1 MDRSLRWLVPICLV
15 AAGLY
20 LFWGLRAANWAFV
33 LELRATRLAA
43 LTVVGASVG
52 VATVLFQTVSTNRIL
67 TPSIMGFDALY
78 VLMQTALVAVLGI
91 SGFAALPG
99 GTKFLLE
106 TGGLVAAALLLF
118 GTLLARGAQ
127 DLPRMILT
135 GVIFGILFRSAAGFV
150 GRLLDPNAY
159 AVVQQASFAT
169 FSRVEASLLPWA
181 GLLALSAMGTAL
193 ALAPRL
199 DVLALGRRTSVPL
212 GLGHDRLALLT
223 LGLVAVLVA
232 SATALVGPIGFF
244 GLIVASLAHA
254 LTERAR
260 HAALLPAA
268 ALSAVALLVGG
279 QFLFERLLRLEGTL
293 SVVVELAGG
302 LFFLWLLMKG
312 RIR

>member
-78 VLMQTALVAVLGI
+78 VLMQTAGVAFLGI

-99 GTKFLLE
+99 GPKFLLE
-106 TGGLVAAALLLF
+106 TAGLVAAALLLF
-118 GTLLARGAQ
+118 GTLLGRGAQ

-135 GVIFGILFRSAAGFV
+135 GVILGILFRSAAGFV

-169 FSRVEASLLPWA
+169 FSQVEPGLLPWA
-181 GLLALSAMGTAL
+181 GLLALSAMGFAL

-212 GLGHDRLALLT
+212 GLAHDRLALLT

-260 HAALLPAA
+260 HVALLPAA

>member
-1 MDRSLRWLVPICLV
+1 MPICLV

-78 VLMQTALVAVLGI
+78 VLMQTAGVAFLGI

-99 GTKFLLE
+99 GPKFLLE
-106 TGGLVAAALLLF
+106 TAGLVAAALLLF
-118 GTLLARGAQ
+118 GTLLGRGAQ

-135 GVIFGILFRSAAGFV
+135 GVILGILFRSAAGFV

-169 FSRVEASLLPWA
+169 FSQVEPGLLPWA
-181 GLLALSAMGTAL
+181 GLLALSAMGFAL

-212 GLGHDRLALLT
+212 GLAHDRLALLT

-260 HAALLPAA
+260 HVALLPAA

>member
-78 VLMQTALVAVLGI
+78 VLMQTAGVAFLGI

-99 GTKFLLE
+99 GPKFLLE
-106 TGGLVAAALLLF
+106 TAGLVAAALLLF
-118 GTLLARGAQ
+118 GTLLGRGAQ

-135 GVIFGILFRSAAGFV
+135 GVILGILFRSAAGFV

-169 FSRVEASLLPWA
+169 FSQVEPGLLPWA
-181 GLLALSAMGTAL
+181 GLLALSAMGFAL

-212 GLGHDRLALLT
+212 GLAHDRLALLT

-279 QFLFERLLRLEGTL
+279 QFLFERLLHLEGTL
-293 SVVVELAGG
+293 SIVVELAGG